1 MKQIMF
7 LFAFLIGSLTTAPSA
22 HANISAFAGLTIS
35 TIGEP
40 TPTANTATIP
50 KKAKGSWIKQAANW
64 IIKKVSDMDE
74 KTLIFVLVA
83 AVIGPLGVHRILAG
97 SKPIIVLWY
106 ILLGVLISA
115 ALIFLSFIGLGFFA
129 YFGWL
134 FYWILPILDIIK
146 AYSKGLSHFEGNNN
160 VFAGFK

>member
-7 LFAFLIGSLTTAPSA
+7 LFAFLIGSFVAAPSA

-40 TPTANTATIP
+40 SPAKTAAATP
-50 KKAKGSWIKQAANW
+50 KKGKGSWIKQAATW
-64 IIKKVSDMDE
+64 IVKKVNDMDE

-83 AVIGPLGVHRILAG
+83 AIIGPLGVHRIVAG
-97 SKPIIVLWY
+97 SSPIIVLWY
-106 ILLGVLISA
+106 ILIGVAISA